1 MIEFYNRFKAGTSV
15 FGGPLFNGLLH
26 DYLPASLY
34 VGFESTESSFEK
46 EFFFGLA
53 ITAVILLL
61 LYLVFKLACK
71 LEIERNYDGLTT
83 RTIITFH
90 VLLIVL
96 FGINNVIVV
105 NYVIYVVIG
114 AILFGIVAWFI
125 R

>member
-1 MIEFYNRFKAGTSV
+1 M
-15 FGGPLFNGLLH
+15 
-26 DYLPASLY
+26 
-34 VGFESTESSFEK
+34 
-46 EFFFGLA
+46 
-53 ITAVILLL
+53 
-61 LYLVFKLACK
+61 VFKLACK

-83 RTIITFH
+83 RAIITFH